1 MSNPCGVFNE
11 SYSQDMAIV
20 RTSTQWALLIGGLAL
35 LFCLPLFL
43 GTQWVV
49 MVNVIAITLISVLG
63 LNILT
68 GYCGQISLGQ
78 AAFMGVGGYLS
89 ATLTVHM
96 KLPFLLALPCSAI
109 GAGIV
114 GLLFGLPSLRIKGF
128 YLAMS
133 TLAAQFILIWCFGH
147 IRPDLLGGLDGIGVP
162 NMSIGGIVLN
172 TEQEKFYFIVPLT
185 VLIVFLT
192 KNIARTKAGR
202 AFIAIRDN
210 DLAAELMG
218 VNLFYYKLVAFIICS
233 MYAGLAGSLWVHY
246 VRWIDPSHF
255 SLMDSVWFLA
265 MLIVGGMGSVTG
277 AVFGTIFMR
286 GLNEIVMRSVPAL
299 QTVLPSASSSLFA
312 ATLQLFFGV
321 VIVLFLIFEPR
332 GVAHLWE
339 RFKTSYRLWPYPY

>member
-11 SYSQDMAIV
+11 NYAKDMAIV
-20 RTSTQWALLIGGLAL
+20 RTPAQWAILIGGIIL
-35 LFCLPLFL
+35 LLCLPLFL
-43 GTQWVV
+43 GIQWLVTL
-49 MVNVIAITLISVLG
+49 NVIAITLISVLG

-89 ATLTVHM
+89 AVLTVHL

-114 GLLFGLPSLRIKGF
+114 GLIFGLPSLRIKGF

-147 IRPDLLGGLDGIGVP
+147 IRPDLMGGFDGIGVP
-162 NMSIGGIVLN
+162 NMSLGNIVLK
-172 TEQEKFYFIVPLT
+172 TEQEKFYFIIPVTL
-185 VLIVFLT
+185 LIIFLT

-218 VNLFYYKLVAFIICS
+218 VNLYYYKLVAFVICS
-233 MYAGLAGSLWVHY
+233 MYAGFAGSLWVHY

-255 SLMDSVWFLA
+255 ALMDSIWFLA

-286 GLNEIVMRSVPAL
+286 GLNEIVMYSVPAL
-299 QTVLPSASSSLFA
+299 QTLIPSASSSVFA
-312 ATLQLFFGV
+312 AALQLFFGL

-332 GVAHLWE
+332 GLAHLWE
-339 RFKTSYRLWPYPY
+339 KFKLSYRLWPYPY